1 MAEKFSTTLT
11 WEGDVKIG
19 RRLSALVPDGL
30 VHELEENGDSSILTI
45 TVESEDLENLREIV
59 DSLLTTFS
67 DQDE

>member
-19 RRLSALVPDGL
+19 RRLSALVPDDFA
-30 VHELEENGDSSILTI
+30 HNLEENGDSSILTI
-45 TVESEDLENLREIV
+45 TVESENLENLREIV

>member
-11 WEGDVKIG
+11 WEGNAEIG
-19 RRLSALVPDGL
+19 RRLSALVPVDIT
-30 VHELEENGDSSILTI
+30 HNLEENGDSAKLTI
-45 TVESEDLENLREIV
+45 TVEADDLEDLREIV

>member
-11 WEGDVKIG
+11 WEGDVEIG
-19 RRLSALVPDGL
+19 RSLAAIVPDDL
-30 VHELEENGDSSILTI
+30 VHELEENGDSSTLTI
-45 TVESEDLENLREIV
+45 NVESDDLENLREIV

>member
-11 WEGDVKIG
+11 WKGDVEIG
-19 RRLSALVPDGL
+19 RRLAALVPDDLG
-30 VHELEENGDSSILTI
+30 HELEENGDSSTLTI
-45 TVESEDLENLREIV
+45 NVESDDLEELREIV

>member
-11 WEGDVKIG
+11 WEGSSEIG
-19 RRLSALVPDGL
+19 RRLSALVPDDL
-30 VHELEENGDSSILTI
+30 AHELEENGDSSILTI
-45 TVESEDLENLREIV
+45 TVEADDLENLREIV

>member
-11 WEGDVKIG
+11 WEGDVEIG
-19 RRLSALVPDGL
+19 RRLSALVPDDL
-30 VHELEENGDSSILTI
+30 AHNLEENGDSSILTI
-45 TVESEDLENLREIV
+45 TVESDDLENLREIV

>member
-11 WEGDVKIG
+11 WKGDVEIG
-19 RRLSALVPDGL
+19 RRLSALVPDSL
-30 VHELEENGDSSILTI
+30 VHKLEENGDSSILTI
-45 TVESEDLENLREIV
+45 NVESDDLENLREIV

>member
-11 WEGDVKIG
+11 WEGDIEIG
-19 RRLSALVPDGL
+19 RRLSALVPDDL
-30 VHELEENGDSSILTI
+30 TYKLEENGDSSILTI
-45 TVESEDLENLREIV
+45 TVESDDLENLREIV

>member
-11 WEGDVKIG
+11 WEGDVEIG
-19 RRLSALVPDGL
+19 RRLAALVPNDL
-30 VHELEENGDSSILTI
+30 AHILEENGDFSTLTI
-45 TVESEDLENLREIV
+45 TIQSDDLENLREIV

>member
-11 WEGDVKIG
+11 WEGDAEIG
-19 RRLSALVPDGL
+19 RRLSALVPDDL
-30 VHELEENGDSSILTI
+30 THELEENGDSSILTI
-45 TVESEDLENLREIV
+45 TVEADDLENLREIV

>member
-11 WEGDVKIG
+11 WEGDVEIG
-19 RRLSALVPDGL
+19 RRLAVLVPNDL

-45 TVESEDLENLREIV
+45 TVESDNLETLREIV

>member
-11 WEGDVKIG
+11 WEGNVEIG
-19 RRLSALVPDGL
+19 RRLSALVPDDL
-30 VHELEENGDSSILTI
+30 IYKFEEDGDSSILTI
-45 TVESEDLENLREIV
+45 TVEADDLENLREIV

>member
-11 WEGDVKIG
+11 WEGDAEIG
-19 RRLSALVPDGL
+19 RRLSSLVPEDL
-30 VHELEENGDSSILTI
+30 IHELEENGNSSTLTI
-45 TVESEDLENLREIV
+45 TVESDSLESLREIV

>member
-11 WEGDVKIG
+11 WEGHVDIG
-19 RRLSALVPDGL
+19 RRLAALVPNDL
-30 VHELEENGDSSILTI
+30 AHILEENGDSSILTI
-45 TVESEDLENLREIV
+45 TIESDDLENLREIV

>member
-11 WEGDVKIG
+11 WEGDVEIG
-19 RRLSALVPDGL
+19 RRLSALVPDDL
-30 VHELEENGDSSILTI
+30 AHALEENGDSATLTI
-45 TVESEDLENLREIV
+45 IVESDDLENIREVV

>member
-11 WEGDVKIG
+11 WEGSSEIG
-19 RRLSALVPDGL
+19 RRLSALVPDDFAQKL
-30 VHELEENGDSSILTI
+30 DENGDSSILTI
-45 TVESEDLENLREIV
+45 TVESDDLESLREIV

>member
-11 WEGDVKIG
+11 WEGDVEIG
-19 RRLSALVPDGL
+19 RRLAALVPDDL
-30 VHELEENGDSSILTI
+30 AHILEENGDSCTLTI
-45 TVESEDLENLREIV
+45 TVEAEDLENLREIV

>member
-1 MAEKFSTTLT
+1 MAEKFSTTLA
-11 WEGDVKIG
+11 WEGDVEIG
-19 RRLSALVPDGL
+19 RRLATLVPDDL

-45 TVESEDLENLREIV
+45 TVESDDLENLRAIV

>member
-11 WEGDVKIG
+11 WKGDVEIG
-19 RRLSALVPDGL
+19 RRLSALVPDNL
-30 VHELEENGDSSILTI
+30 VHKLEENGDSSILTI
-45 TVESEDLENLREIV
+45 NVESDDLENLREIV